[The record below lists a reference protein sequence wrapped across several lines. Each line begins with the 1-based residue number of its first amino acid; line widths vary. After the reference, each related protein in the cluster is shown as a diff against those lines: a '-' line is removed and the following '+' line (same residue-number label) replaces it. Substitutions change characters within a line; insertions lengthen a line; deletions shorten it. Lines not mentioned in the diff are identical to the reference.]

1 VLQSSFDNNGLPST
15 PADGAA
21 ALSVAGCKSVEVVA
35 SKFRSNEGYPRGAV
49 NINNVGEVLV
59 RGTHFLGNRARE
71 LGGAIS
77 VTDVPSTILSRVIFR
92 DNTAAR
98 GAALYAASS
107 VVTAQSTAFTRN
119 VATAGGT
126 ALLHGCQLQA
136 NRVFFVQNVSGAN
149 GVVLEGD
156 ASSRATLANVVL
168 ARNRGGVGPV
178 RVAAGALANTTIV
191 DNDGVGLRALQDVT
205 VANSVIAGNSAG
217 NCEAASPG
225 ALRDL
230 GSNVQYPERGCPSG
244 FLIAEPA
251 LDEFFAPMPSSP
263 LYRRGNDTVC
273 TTAPVSKKDAYGQPR
288 PRANSCT
295 IGAVE
300 GTIEQIAREYVRRPQ

>member
-1 VLQSSFDNNGLPST
+1 
-15 PADGAA
+15 
-21 ALSVAGCKSVEVVA
+21 
-35 SKFRSNEGYPRGAV
+35 
-49 NINNVGEVLV
+49 
-59 RGTHFLGNRARE
+59 
-71 LGGAIS
+71 
-77 VTDVPSTILSRVIFR
+77 VIFR

-126 ALLHGCQLQA
+126 ALLHGGQLQA

-149 GVVLEGD
+149 GVVLEVD
-156 ASSRATLANVVL
+156 ASSRATLANVIL
-168 ARNRGGVGPV
+168 ARNKGGVGPV
-178 RVAAGALANTTIV
+178 RAAAGALVNTTIV

-205 VANSVIAGNSAG
+205 AANSVIAGNAAG
-217 NCEAASPG
+217 NCEVASPG

-244 FLIAEPA
+244 FLIAAPA
-251 LDEFFAPMPSSP
+251 LDEFFAPTASSP
-263 LYRRGNDTVC
+263 LYRRGDNAVC
-273 TTAPVSKKDAYGQPR
+273 TTAPIAKRDAYGQPR
-288 PRANSCT
+288 PRADRCT